1 MRLMLQGIKSGHVFI
16 HETKINCRKEAI
28 EAGAVPA
35 LCSVLGTGDD
45 EPVSIEVLKALYT
58 IIAPDGTGKLEQT
71 QLILMRRQHTN
82 HTMGTPVQ
90 CSLLLAVPIE
100 TCEGHMGRL

>member
-1 MRLMLQGIKSGHVFI
+1 MC
-16 HETKINCRKEAI
+16 CRKEAI

-58 IIAPDGTGKLEQT
+58 IIAPDSSGVLPIHASLQSNLTSQKCVGPSKL
-71 QLILMRRQHTN
+71 
-82 HTMGTPVQ
+82 P
-90 CSLLLAVPIE
+90 
-100 TCEGHMGRL
+100 

>member
-1 MRLMLQGIKSGHVFI
+1 MSYMACH
-16 HETKINCRKEAI
+16 RKEAI

-58 IIAPDGTGKLEQT
+58 IIAPDGSGKVD
-71 QLILMRRQHTN
+71 N
-82 HTMGTPVQ
+82 S
-90 CSLLLAVPIE
+90 CSVLW
-100 TCEGHMGRL
+100 

>member
-1 MRLMLQGIKSGHVFI
+1 MAVRLFKGSANKFAVKHWGAMR
-16 HETKINCRKEAI
+16 RREAI

-58 IIAPDGTGKLEQT
+58 IIAPDGSGKLT
-71 QLILMRRQHTN
+71 QCLRSSTSQGSLHLFLYTYQLRMRARPFCTLC
-82 HTMGTPVQ
+82 P
-90 CSLLLAVPIE
+90 E
-100 TCEGHMGRL
+100 

>member
-1 MRLMLQGIKSGHVFI
+1 MSLLKHMVSR
-16 HETKINCRKEAI
+16 RKEAI

-58 IIAPDGTGKLEQT
+58 IIAPDGSGA
-71 QLILMRRQHTN
+71 
-82 HTMGTPVQ
+82 VDD
-90 CSLLLAVPIE
+90 SLSAPK
-100 TCEGHMGRL
+100 RLHHISASHISHEY